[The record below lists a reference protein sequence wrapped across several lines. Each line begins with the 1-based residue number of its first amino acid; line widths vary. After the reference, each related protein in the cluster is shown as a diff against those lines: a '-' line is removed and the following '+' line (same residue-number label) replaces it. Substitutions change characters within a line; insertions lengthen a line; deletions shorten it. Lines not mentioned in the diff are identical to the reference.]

1 MKQVVINGG
10 LNYSGLLTPKWIIEY
25 LKRKNINA
33 YVYIINPV
41 SLTGFQYEKQD
52 PNELDSNEE
61 VYFESYLTI
70 DKDIIT
76 AEEYENLSDEYF
88 ICKSELFKDRED
100 PILIEIAKEINN
112 EEMIKIV
119 EIPDD
124 VSYHVVDV
132 GFEEHIVENHRIWK

>member
-41 SLTGFQYEKQD
+41 SLTEFQYEKQD

-76 AEEYENLSDEYF
+76 TEEYENLSDEYF

>member
-41 SLTGFQYEKQD
+41 SLTEFQYEKQD